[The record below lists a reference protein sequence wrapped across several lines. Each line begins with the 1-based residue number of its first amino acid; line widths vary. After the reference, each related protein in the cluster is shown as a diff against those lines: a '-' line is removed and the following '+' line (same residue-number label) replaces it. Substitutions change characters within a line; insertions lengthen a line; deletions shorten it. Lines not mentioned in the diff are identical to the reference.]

1 MRNKS
6 KDVHININIENNL
19 MSKNKQ
25 VEQPNTSN
33 IQKPA
38 QKPQITHGGYH
49 LYNPDLPREVNDF
62 YGIMAAKQ
70 MHKLSGRNQPLNLSN
85 VLPQIPQT
93 VQPADTPPADTPVYT
108 PMENSENGEED
119 VEDVPADEDVFES
132 SFVNQPAE
140 VEPENSYNFE
150 PSGSIET
157 IELNHE
163 KYSVFNDE
171 QEEEYNNIL
180 YDKNKT
186 KFNTR
191 KNIVKRLQ
199 QNQSYKPQLNSILEK
214 NLLGVLKKYRR
225 DLYNKI
231 IDGIYY

>member
-93 VQPADTPPADTPVYT
+93 VQPADIPPADTPVYT
-108 PMENSENGEED
+108 PVENSENGEEG
-119 VEDVPADEDVFES
+119 VEDVENSEGDEDVFED
-132 SFVNQPAE
+132 VEPDE

-171 QEEEYNNIL
+171 QETEYNNKL

-191 KNIVKRLQ
+191 NNIVRKLKQ
-199 QNQSYKPQLNSILEK
+199 TNQSYKPQLNSILKK
-214 NLLGVLKKYRR
+214 NA
-225 DLYNKI
+225 
-231 IDGIYY
+231 